1 MVEKTR
7 GKLASFIYIGVI
19 PFIITVVLIGT
30 AVNLMGV
37 PVWKS
42 MKEWGNTLP
51 IISMLIPGDGGSKAV
66 AKGTDDADYWEQQ
79 YLSADEKLK
88 EKDLKIE
95 ELKKQINANQDGLE
109 ELKKSNQELQLQ
121 METKQD
127 EKTKKQMEQVA
138 AIYRD
143 MSPSK
148 AALML
153 LNMSLDEAVFTLMQ
167 LEQDLQSSIIGSM
180 KDSKKAA
187 QMTTVLRDAAM
198 IGETDPALVK
208 EQLGELVKKQE
219 NPTTALSETIAGMNP
234 IQSASIVQ
242 SMMKTNSQVA
252 LELLRNLTTASRSQ
266 ILTEIAKTD
275 TETAA
280 QITANLQ

>member
-7 GKLASFIYIGVI
+7 GKLASFFYIGVI
-19 PFIITVVLIGT
+19 PFIISIVLIGT
-30 AVNLMGV
+30 AINFMGV
-37 PVWKS
+37 PVWQS
-42 MKEWGNTLP
+42 VKEWGKTLP
-51 IISMLIPGDGGSKAV
+51 IISTFLHDDGESKV
-66 AKGTDDADYWEQQ
+66 IAKTSENSEYWKQQ

-88 EKDLKIE
+88 EKDLEIDG
-95 ELKKQINANQDGLE
+95 LKKQINSNQEGLD

-121 METKQD
+121 MESKQN

-138 AIYRD
+138 AIYAD
-143 MSPSK
+143 ISPSK

-153 LNMSLDEAVFTLMQ
+153 QNMSLDEAVFTLMQ

-180 KDSKKAA
+180 KDAKKAA

-208 EQLGELVKKQE
+208 EQVGELVKKQE

-234 IQSASIVQ
+234 VQSASIIQ

-252 LELLRNLTTASRSQ
+252 LELLKNLTTASRSQ

-275 TETAA
+275 TNTAA
-280 QITANLQ
+280 QITANLK

>member
-7 GKLASFIYIGVI
+7 GKLASFFYIGVI
-19 PFIITVVLIGT
+19 PFIISIILIGT
-30 AVNLMGV
+30 AINFMGV

-42 MKEWGNTLP
+42 VKEWGNTLP
-51 IISMLIPGDGGSKAV
+51 IISTFIPDDGESKAS
-66 AKGTDDADYWEQQ
+66 AKTSENSEYWKQQ

-88 EKDLKIE
+88 EKDLEIDG
-95 ELKKQINANQDGLE
+95 LKKQINSNQEGLD

-121 METKQD
+121 METKQN

-138 AIYRD
+138 AIYAD
-143 MSPSK
+143 ISPSK

-153 LNMSLDEAVFTLMQ
+153 QNMSLDEAVFTLMQ

-180 KDSKKAA
+180 KDAKKAA

-208 EQLGELVKKQE
+208 EQVGELVKKQE

-234 IQSASIVQ
+234 VQSASIIQ
-242 SMMKTNSQVA
+242 SMMKTNSQIA
-252 LELLRNLTTASRSQ
+252 LELLKNLTTASRSQ
-266 ILTEIAKTD
+266 ILTEIAKSD
-275 TETAA
+275 TNTAA
-280 QITANLQ
+280 QITANLK